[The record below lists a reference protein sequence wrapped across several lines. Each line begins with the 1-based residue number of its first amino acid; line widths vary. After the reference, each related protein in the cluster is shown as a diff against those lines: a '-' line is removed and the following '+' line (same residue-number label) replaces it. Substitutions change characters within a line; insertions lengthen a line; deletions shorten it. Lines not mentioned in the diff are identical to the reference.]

1 MGGTVMRYILGC
13 LIAAISVVGVAYA
26 ADVYIWVDKSGVKH
40 YSDQPP
46 SKAEKADLNGVVR
59 KGDYHPAQ
67 INSMQAIETTFQT
80 VDPESDTVSV
90 ETNTE
95 QQEKRVVNEKDS
107 STENLKLN
115 DRNEV
120 SDELI
125 RRRDR
130 LDGYSKQE
138 RISDIK
144 ARKAQERADNRA
156 IQEGTKTKDRT
167 KPQTLN
173 KKLKKYNQSKGAV
186 GS

>member
-1 MGGTVMRYILGC
+1 MRYILGF
-13 LIAAISVVGVAYA
+13 LLVAISIVGSASA
-26 ADVYIWVDKSGVKH
+26 AGVYIWVDKGGVKH

-46 SKAEKADLNGVVR
+46 TKAEKADLNGLVR
-59 KGDYHPAQ
+59 KGDYHPDQ
-67 INSMQAIETTFQT
+67 INSMQPIKSKASTS
-80 VDPESDTVSV
+80 VDPEPGAVSV
-90 ETNTE
+90 GAKVELKNE
-95 QQEKRVVNEKDS
+95 RVAPEEDS
-107 STENLKLN
+107 STVGQARH
-115 DRNEV
+115 DRHET

-144 ARKAQERADNRA
+144 ARKAQERADKRA
-156 IQEGTKTKDRT
+156 IQEGGKTKDRS

-173 KKLKKYNQSKGAV
+173 KKLKKYNQSKGGV